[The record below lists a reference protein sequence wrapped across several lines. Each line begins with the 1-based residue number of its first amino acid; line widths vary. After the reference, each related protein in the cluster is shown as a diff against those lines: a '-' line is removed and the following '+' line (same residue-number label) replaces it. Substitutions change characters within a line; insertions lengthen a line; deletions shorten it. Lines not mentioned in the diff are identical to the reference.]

1 MLSMKLPEYRSI
13 EEKRPKFC
21 YVKIDTKDVLD
32 NHLHYL
38 LADNPHCIF
47 RGVREARYKLFTSV
61 QREWITNGLGRHTTI
76 NQLVDSLIGDMR
88 QNRVLND
95 YFASMNIVQTD
106 FLYLSLLQHYSA
118 PTPLLDFTHN
128 HRVALY
134 FATAG
139 LTTVYTE
146 NDLDD
151 YFSLYYIDLDK
162 AGTRLTRVDDFLA
175 EDLERGRKLC
185 ETFEKISPSISV
197 DKSLLDDLNLFT
209 QWKDTLSELPLVFV
223 DNPQFA
229 RAVTTPYTGQ
239 TLYWSNLNIIAQE
252 GCFLLYNRE
261 DIPLEEHLD
270 NRMVWC
276 LDIHKSLADYVRAS
290 YLSGIT
296 HDTLFPN
303 ITQMAQEAYTRFRER
318 L

>member
-1 MLSMKLPEYRSI
+1 MKLPEYRSI

-32 NHLHYL
+32 NHLNHL

-162 AGTRLTRVDDFLA
+162 VGPELTRMDDFLNRGL
-175 EDLERGRKLC
+175 DLGKELVEELGNRYP
-185 ETFEKISPSISV
+185 I
-197 DKSLLDDLNLFT
+197 DKSPFDSLD
-209 QWKDTLSELPLVFV
+209 QYMKWKDNLYVVPLAFV
-223 DNPQFA
+223 DNPKFA

-239 TLYWSNLNIIAQE
+239 TLYWSNLNITAQE

-276 LDIHKSLADYVRAS
+276 LDIHKSLADYVRAN